1 MVILVF
7 VKTARCFKY
16 LSGRDRQTVAHVHRD
31 DIKMYISENFSFQ
44 KGKRQAFTR
53 V

>member
-7 VKTARCFKY
+7 VKTARCFNY
-16 LSGRDRQTVAHVHRD
+16 LSGRDIQTGAHAHRD

-44 KGKRQAFTR
+44 KGKHQALAS